1 MTGFRV
7 PILHAFVFFWFS
19 AFAFAQQHGDEATP
33 AAPVH
38 GDMHAPRIFT
48 LRTGVA
54 EGRMVF
60 LGAGGGIDG
69 QVNPT
74 LKVHEGETVQIN
86 LVNGEGAEHDI
97 VIDQYGS
104 RSG

>member
-1 MTGFRV
+1 MTRPV
-7 PILHAFVFFWFS
+7 ALILYAFTFWVS
-19 AFAFAQQHGDEATP
+19 ASAFAQQHGNEAPP
-33 AAPVH
+33 AAPAH
-38 GDMHAPRIFT
+38 GDMHAPKIFT

-60 LGAGGGIDG
+60 LGAGGDING
-69 QVNPT
+69 QVNPI

-97 VIDQYGS
+97 VIDQYGAEIQ
-104 RSG
+104 